1 MAGTVMGAAMDLI
14 SLYLGYAEATRAVTR
29 WRRSIRCVALVVLAG
44 SLATCNSPTG
54 PGPCVNG
61 VDGLGRGPVYSYNL
75 SCAFVGSDTIQCTNG
90 LREGGYCA
98 VSGLR
103 DVTSITEWS
112 SSNPAAAIV
121 VAPGVLK
128 VTGTGIVQ
136 VIGRIGIQSAD
147 SPHVYSVAPG
157 TTPERLIKLAVIVQD
172 TASTPRR
179 LTGAT
184 VEIEPDRGPPQ
195 SCLSNSGLCEFWVF
209 DGRIRAR
216 ATLQGYEPAE
226 GVAAR
231 ASQDNPQ
238 YQSVTLGLRAMR

>member
-1 MAGTVMGAAMDLI
+1 MVMSAVALLFGRRLIRCLVVTAGAA
-14 SLYLGYAEATRAVTR
+14 
-29 WRRSIRCVALVVLAG
+29 

-75 SCAFVGSDTIQCTNG
+75 SCAYAGSDTIQCTNG

-98 VSGLR
+98 VTGLR
-103 DVTSITEWS
+103 DVTGITEWA

-121 VAPGVLK
+121 VSPGVLK
-128 VTGTGIVQ
+128 IIGAGIVQ
-136 VIGRIGIQSAD
+136 VIGK
-147 SPHVYSVAPG
+147 V
-157 TTPERLIKLAVIVQD
+157 AVIVQD

-179 LTGAT
+179 LTGAAIH
-184 VEIEPDRGPPQ
+184 IEPDRGPSQ
-195 SCLSNSGLCEFWVF
+195 SCVSNSTGFCEFWVF

-238 YQSVTLGLRAMR
+238 YQSVTLGLRAIR

>member
-1 MAGTVMGAAMDLI
+1 MSLRRGFIHAAAPI
-14 SLYLGYAEATRAVTR
+14 AFA
-29 WRRSIRCVALVVLAG
+29 C

-75 SCAFVGSDTIQCTNG
+75 SCAYTGSDTIQCTNG

-98 VSGLR
+98 VTGPR
-103 DVTSITEWS
+103 DVTGITEWA

-121 VAPGVLK
+121 VSPGVLK
-128 VTGTGIVQ
+128 VIGAGIMQ
-136 VIGRIGIQSAD
+136 VIGKVGIQSAD

-157 TTPERLIKLAVIVQD
+157 TTPERLIRLAVIVQD

-179 LTGAT
+179 LPGAAIH
-184 VEIEPDRGPPQ
+184 IEPDRGPSQ
-195 SCLSNSGLCEFWVF
+195 SCVSNNTGFCEFWVF

-226 GVAAR
+226 GFAAR
-231 ASQDNPQ
+231 AWQDNPQ
-238 YQSVTLGLRAMR
+238 YQSVTLGLRAIR